1 MSIELKMLLFSAIL
15 LILQLVF
22 QAVAGILQNGIGYAM
37 SARDEAADTSGYA
50 ARFER
55 AFYNM
60 LETFPVFAALALMVH
75 VSESWNQT
83 TALGAQLYFWARVLY
98 VPAYVS
104 AVPLART
111 VIWTVSIVG
120 ISMMAWVLLQ
130 IATG

>member
-1 MSIELKMLLFSAIL
+1 MSIELKMLLFSAVL

-22 QAVAGILQNGIGYAM
+22 QAIGGIVQNGLGQAVGSRDEPAETGGYA
-37 SARDEAADTSGYA
+37 G
-50 ARFER
+50 RFER

-60 LETFPVFAALALMVH
+60 LETFPVFATLAIMVH
-75 VSESWNQT
+75 ITESWNQT

-111 VIWTVSIVG
+111 VIWTVSLIG
-120 ISMMAWVLLQ
+120 MAMMAWVLLQ
-130 IATG
+130 MVTG